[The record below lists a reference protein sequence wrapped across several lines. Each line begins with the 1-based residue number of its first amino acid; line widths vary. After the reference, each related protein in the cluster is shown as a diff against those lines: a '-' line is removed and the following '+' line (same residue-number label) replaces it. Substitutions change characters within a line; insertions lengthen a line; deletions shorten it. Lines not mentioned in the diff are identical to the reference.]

1 MTLEELLS
9 FEDDLGKVNQS
20 EWFKAL
26 TKLSLSS
33 YKELGI
39 NWINDHGGSWI
50 KIISNSLLDSKIISV
65 KSLFFQT
72 FCEKSLMFLII
83 MLINNS

>member
-1 MTLEELLS
+1 MILEELLL
-9 FEDDLGKVNQS
+9 FEDDLEKVNQS

-39 NWINDHGGSWI
+39 N
-50 KIISNSLLDSKIISV
+50 
-65 KSLFFQT
+65 
-72 FCEKSLMFLII
+72 
-83 MLINNS
+83 